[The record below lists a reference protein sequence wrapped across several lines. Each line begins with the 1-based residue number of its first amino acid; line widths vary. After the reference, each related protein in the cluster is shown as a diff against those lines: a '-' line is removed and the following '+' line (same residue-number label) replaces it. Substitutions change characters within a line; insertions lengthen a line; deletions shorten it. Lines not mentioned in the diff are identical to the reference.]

1 MFSYAFTA
9 WHSAKKCVGYARKA
23 RTSAT
28 TSWPLNVNFWVAVHS
43 ACVSGHPP
51 SSHSTF
57 SRSLTPQC
65 IDMIW
70 QNAGV
75 PSGFQSAPFL

>member
-9 WHSAKKCVGYARKA
+9 WHSAKKWVGYSRNL

-28 TSWPLNVNFWVAVHS
+28 TSWPWYVIAAPGPQAPLQVTV
-43 ACVSGHPP
+43 
-51 SSHSTF
+51 
-57 SRSLTPQC
+57 SRSATFQC

-70 QNAGV
+70 Q
-75 PSGFQSAPFL
+75 